1 MRQVYTVSDKTKAKY
16 LASCPDQGDRL
27 EPAREINFSAHANC
41 GKNVRRATAASNAI
55 AHLAEQAICPTRLG
69 KNW

>member
-41 GKNVRRATAASNAI
+41 GKMFAGRRPQATQSHI
-55 AHLAEQAICPTRLG
+55 
-69 KNW
+69 